1 MHACRQIPPFMDIVR
16 DIEELCPD
24 AWLINFSNPLP
35 RITRAVSKY
44 SQIKVVGKCH
54 QLDVGYGLAAT
65 ILADRFNFE
74 IPEKLDFHSDSANT
88 KNVQLM
94 AKLGRAHLSI
104 TAAGLN
110 HFTWILDIRDKETGE
125 DLYPFLKILREKVP
139 VNLEPLSMELFDIF
153 GLCPAVGDGHL
164 CEYLAWT
171 HDPLTK
177 PWEKYNLRLYN
188 WEASQ
193 VSRKKLQASIK
204 SMSQGQ
210 SSVEWLRSIASEGAA
225 EIIESISTNNRFYD
239 EAVNIPNAGS
249 IQKLPFDTIVELPAS
264 VSGLGIRGLNLPPLP
279 EAIAE
284 LCRREANL
292 VELVVDAAVTGNSD
306 LLLQALLLDPMMN
319 DIDRAKAILD
329 DYLTTFADYLPQ
341 FSESP

>member
-1 MHACRQIPPFMDIVR
+1 
-16 DIEELCPD
+16 
-24 AWLINFSNPLP
+24 
-35 RITRAVSKY
+35 
-44 SQIKVVGKCH
+44 
-54 QLDVGYGLAAT
+54 
-65 ILADRFNFE
+65 
-74 IPEKLDFHSDSANT
+74 
-88 KNVQLM
+88 
-94 AKLGRAHLSI
+94 
-104 TAAGLN
+104 
-110 HFTWILDIRDKETGE
+110 
-125 DLYPFLKILREKVP
+125 
-139 VNLEPLSMELFDIF
+139 
-153 GLCPAVGDGHL
+153 
-164 CEYLAWT
+164 
-171 HDPLTK
+171 
-177 PWEKYNLRLYN
+177 
-188 WEASQ
+188 
-193 VSRKKLQASIK
+193 
-204 SMSQGQ
+204 MSQGQ
-210 SSVEWLRSIASEGAA
+210 SPVEWLRSIASEGAA